1 MKRTRSIF
9 IAFVLIALMLAVTGS
24 AFAAN
29 KKVTGD
35 KMFNVALTAAFT
47 GFDPLRTN
55 DQAST
60 YVNAQIYET
69 LYRIGPDG
77 DYIPLLAE
85 SLPDFSADGKSA
97 TVHLRKGVKFHD
109 GTPFNAQAVKYTFML
124 IKDPKFGSARVSLA
138 ASIASMDVLD
148 DYTIRFNLSYPDGV
162 LLAKLA
168 HTNSAIVSPT
178 AQAKQDLMIKPVGTG
193 PYKFVSSISG
203 SNVVLT
209 RNDQYWDKLPVIKNV
224 TMTIIQDESTAVAR
238 METGEAD
245 FMPELS
251 VPQIDR
257 VKSIP
262 GVTVGTSE
270 SARITYVMLRPT
282 SYVNPLMGK
291 KEFRVAIAKALD
303 TRGYTETILEKY
315 ASPTGSMIGPTVFGY
330 MPQAEN
336 YGYKYDPEAAKA
348 AVKANHWENEKI
360 KLFVPSTPVYTKLG
374 EYFQANLKDA
384 GFNNVQIEMIDWSAW
399 LTESKAP
406 NRFDIS
412 LAGWANVTR
421 DGTELLGPNWESKVS
436 ARTKINNPEFDKL
449 VYEGKT
455 TTNRAVRIK
464 KLDAAN
470 KLLLEEAY
478 AVPVY
483 NAVNIFAYNSAY
495 TDVTN
500 DVSGTFYLCDFTVKQ

>member
-1 MKRTRSIF
+1 MKRTLSAKIGLVF
-9 IAFVLIALMLAVTGS
+9 IALLLFAANSTW
-24 AFAAN
+24 AAN
-29 KKVTGD
+29 KKVTPD

-69 LYRIGPDG
+69 LYRIGPEG

-85 SLPDFSADGKSA
+85 SLPEFSADGKSA

-109 GTPFNAQAVKYTFML
+109 GTPFNAQAVKYTFQL
-124 IKDPKFGSARVSLA
+124 IKDPKFGSARASLA

-178 AQAKQDLMIKPVGTG
+178 AQAKQDLMVKPVGTG

-209 RNDQYWDKLPVIKNV
+209 RNDQYWGKLPVIKNV
-224 TMTIIQDESTAVAR
+224 TMTVIQDESTAVAR

-270 SARITYVMLRPT
+270 SARITYVMLRPN
-282 SYVNPLMGK
+282 SSVNPLMAK

-303 TRGYTETILEKY
+303 TRGYTENIMENY
-315 ASPTGSMIGPTVFGY
+315 ATPAGSIIGPKVFGY
-330 MPQAEN
+330 TPQAEN
-336 YGYKYDPEAAKA
+336 YGYKYDPAGAKA
-348 AVKANHWENEKI
+348 IIKANHWENEKI
-360 KLFVPSTPVYTKLG
+360 KMLVPSTPVYTKMG
-374 EYFQANLKDA
+374 EYFQANLKA
-384 GFNNVQIEMIDWSAW
+384 VGFNNVQIESIDWSAW
-399 LTESKAP
+399 LTESKLE
-406 NRFDIS
+406 NCFDIS

-421 DGTELLGPNWESKVS
+421 DGTELLEPNWESKVS
-436 ARTKINNPEFDKL
+436 ARSKINNPEFDKL

-455 TTNRAVRIK
+455 TTNRDLRLK

-470 KLLLEEAY
+470 KMILEEAW

-483 NAVNIFAYNSAY
+483 NSVNIFAYNNAY
-495 TDVTN
+495 DNITN
-500 DVSGTFYLCDFTVKQ
+500 DVSGTFYLCDFTIK

>member
-1 MKRTRSIF
+1 MKRTLSTKIGL
-9 IAFVLIALMLAVTGS
+9 VLIALLLVAANS
-24 AFAAN
+24 AWAAN
-29 KKVTGD
+29 KKVTPD

-69 LYRIGPDG
+69 LYRIGLDG

-85 SLPDFSADGKSA
+85 SLPEFSADGKSA
-97 TVHLRKGVKFHD
+97 TVHLRRGVKFHD
-109 GTPFNAQAVKYTFML
+109 GTPFNAQAVKYTFQL
-124 IKDPKFGSARVSLA
+124 IKDPKFGSARASLA

-178 AQAKQDLMIKPVGTG
+178 AQAKQDLMVKPVGTG

-209 RNDQYWDKLPVIKNV
+209 RNDQYWGKLPVIKNV

-251 VPQIDR
+251 VPQIER

-262 GVTVGTSE
+262 GVSVGTSE
-270 SARITYVMLRPT
+270 SARITYVMLRPN
-282 SYVNPLMGK
+282 SSVNPLMGK

-303 TRGYTETILEKY
+303 TRGYTENIMENY
-315 ASPTGSMIGPTVFGY
+315 ATPAGSIIGPKVFGY
-330 MPQAEN
+330 TPQAEN
-336 YGYKYDPEAAKA
+336 YGYKYDPAGAKA
-348 AVKANHWENEKI
+348 IIKANRWENEKI
-360 KLFVPSTPVYTKLG
+360 KLLVPSTPVYTKMG
-374 EYFQANLKDA
+374 EYFQANLKA
-384 GFNNVQIEMIDWSAW
+384 VGFNNVQIESIDWSAW
-399 LTESKAP
+399 LTESKLE

-421 DGTELLGPNWESKVS
+421 DGTELLEPNWESKVS

-455 TTNRAVRIK
+455 TTNRDLRIK

-470 KLLLEEAY
+470 KMLLEEAY

-483 NAVNIFAYNSAY
+483 NSVNIFAYNNAY
-495 TDVTN
+495 GNITN
-500 DVSGTFYLCDFTVKQ
+500 DVSGTFYLCDFTIK

>member
-1 MKRTRSIF
+1 MKRTRTTLLDL
-9 IAFVLIALMLAVTGS
+9 VLIALAFVAANG

-29 KKVTGD
+29 KKVAGD
-35 KMFNVALTAAFT
+35 KMFNIALTAAFT

-69 LYRIGPDG
+69 LYRIGTAG

-85 SLPDFSADGKSA
+85 ELPEFSPDGKSA
-97 TVHLRKGVKFHD
+97 TVRLRKGIKFHD
-109 GTPFNAQAVKYTFML
+109 GTPFNAQAVKYTFSL
-124 IKDPKFGSARVSLA
+124 IKDPKFGSARASLA

-178 AQAKQDLMIKPVGTG
+178 AQAKQDLMVKPVGTG
-193 PYKFVSSISG
+193 PYKFVSSVSG

-209 RNDQYWDKLPVIKNV
+209 RNDQYWGKLPVIKNV
-224 TMTIIQDESTAVAR
+224 TMTVIQDESTAIAR

-262 GVTVGTSE
+262 GVKVGTSE
-270 SARITYVMLRPT
+270 SARITYVMLRPN
-282 SYVNPLMGK
+282 SWVNPLMGK

-303 TRGYTETILEKY
+303 TKGYVESIMENY
-315 ASPTGSMIGPTVFGY
+315 AAWSGSIIGPKVFGY
-330 MPQAEN
+330 TPQAES
-336 YGYKYDPEAAKA
+336 YGYKYDPAAAKA
-348 AVKANHWENEKI
+348 AIKANHWENEKI
-360 KLFVPSTPVYTKLG
+360 KFLVPSTPQYSKMG
-374 EYFQANLKDA
+374 EFFQANLKA
-384 GFNNVQIEMIDWSAW
+384 VGFNNVQIETIDWSAW
-399 LTESKAP
+399 LTESKLP
-406 NRFDIS
+406 NRFDLS

-421 DGTELLGPNWESKVS
+421 DGTELLEPNWESKVS
-436 ARTKINNPEFDKL
+436 ARSKIDNPEFDKL
-449 VYEGKT
+449 VYQGKT
-455 TTNRAVRIK
+455 TTNKAERIK

-470 KLLLEEAY
+470 KMILQEAW

-483 NAVNIFAYNSAY
+483 NAVNIFAYNDAY
-495 TDVTN
+495 ANVTN
-500 DVSGTFYLCDFTVKQ
+500 DVSGTFYLCDFAIAQ

>member
-1 MKRTRSIF
+1 MKRTLSTKIGL
-9 IAFVLIALMLAVTGS
+9 VLIALLLVAANS
-24 AFAAN
+24 AWAAN
-29 KKVTGD
+29 KKVTPD

-69 LYRIGPDG
+69 LYRIGPEG

-85 SLPDFSADGKSA
+85 GLPEFSADGKSA

-109 GTPFNAQAVKYTFML
+109 GTPFNAQAVKYTFQL
-124 IKDPKFGSARVSLA
+124 IKDPKFGSARASLA

-178 AQAKQDLMIKPVGTG
+178 AQAKQDLMVKPVGTG

-209 RNDQYWDKLPVIKNV
+209 RNDQYWGKLPVIKNV

-251 VPQIDR
+251 VPQIER

-262 GVTVGTSE
+262 GVSVGTSE
-270 SARITYVMLRPT
+270 SARITYVMLRPN
-282 SYVNPLMGK
+282 SSVNPLMGK

-303 TRGYTETILEKY
+303 TRGYTEDIMENY
-315 ASPTGSMIGPTVFGY
+315 ATPAGSIIGPKVFGY
-330 MPQAEN
+330 TPQAEN
-336 YGYKYDPEAAKA
+336 YGYKYDPAGAKA
-348 AVKANHWENEKI
+348 IIKANRWENEKI
-360 KLFVPSTPVYTKLG
+360 KLLVPSTPVYTKMG
-374 EYFQANLKDA
+374 EYFQANLKA
-384 GFNNVQIEMIDWSAW
+384 VGFNNVQIESIDWSAW
-399 LTESKAP
+399 LTESKLE

-421 DGTELLGPNWESKVS
+421 DGTELLEPNWESKVS

-455 TTNRAVRIK
+455 TTNRDLRIK

-470 KLLLEEAY
+470 KMLLEEVY

-483 NAVNIFAYNSAY
+483 NSVNIFAYNNAY
-495 TDVTN
+495 GNITN
-500 DVSGTFYLCDFTVKQ
+500 DVSGTFYLCDFTIK